1 PIGQSLIDNSILS
14 LCKEIISQAEDNHT
28 TLLFPQDYQIASH
41 SIDGP
46 LSFTTTPLIPDN
58 TLGISIGQKTLKLFT
73 HEINNAQTIF
83 FNGAMGFAQRPET
96 RQTTYQLL
104 QLLAQAHGTTYIAG
118 GDTIEATFTAGV
130 AHNIDYLSTGGGA
143 ALAYLGVNQLPGLIP
158 FEEY

>member
-1 PIGQSLIDNSILS
+1 

-28 TLLFPQDYQIASH
+28 KILFPQDYQIASH
-41 SIDGP
+41 SIDGS

-58 TLGISIGQKTLKLFT
+58 AAGISIGQKTIEFFA
-73 HEINNAQTIF
+73 HEIDNAQTIF

-104 QLLAQAHGTTYIAG
+104 HLLAQAHGTTYIAG

-143 ALAYLGVNQLPGLIP
+143 ALAYLGGNQLPGLIP